1 MAGVL
6 SLPEHLR
13 VMGSTPFTWGVSD
26 CCLAASDWMLARR
39 GIDPAAPL
47 RGRYASMRGALR
59 HIRRLGGF
67 EAMVSNLMRDAGFV
81 ETNEPKIGDV
91 GVVDS
96 DQGQALAIRTHIGWA
111 VKGVNGF
118 VVAPFSHTKAWS
130 V

>member
-13 VMGSTPFTWGVSD
+13 AMGSTPFTWGTSD
-26 CCLAASDWMLARR
+26 CCLAASDWMLACR

-47 RGRYASMRGALR
+47 RGRYTTMRGALR

-67 EAMVSNLMRDAGFV
+67 EAMVSDLMRDAGFV
-81 ETNEPKIGDV
+81 ETTEPKIGDV

-96 DQGQALAIRTHIGWA
+96 DQGQALAIRTQIGWA

>member
-1 MAGVL
+1 MAGIL

-13 VMGSTPFTWGVSD
+13 IMGSTPFTWGVSD
-26 CCLAASDWMLARR
+26 CCLAASDWMLAQR

-47 RGRYASMRGALR
+47 RGRYSTMRGALR

-67 EAMVSNLMRDAGFV
+67 ETMVSDLMRAAGFV
-81 ETNEPKIGDV
+81 ETDAPKMGDV

-96 DQGQALAIRTHIGWA
+96 DQGQALAIRTQIGWA

-118 VVAPFSHTKAWS
+118 VVAPFQHTKAWT